1 MPRGWS
7 GGALSWQRRVKPNK
21 RLSCGPPPSFA
32 HHVSQPTVPRRELQ
46 IGRRTDVTDVI
57 TEPRATLSR
66 PSISAGALI
75 LTTPLLRNLCLTNRM
90 RPSWHGSRQF
100 LGGAPVLSSFGT
112 RETKTAAPMIRTTR
126 SRRGPHA
133 SRRAGPATGNFP
145 KLRGIKMRTS
155 KKPAAS
161 LLGAAAVA
169 GLMSASAA
177 QAAPAGRVTLSD
189 GNLINV
195 IQRGDYGQYD
205 LHAYPAGPGWV
216 GKGAVSP
223 HAGYRHHR

>member
-1 MPRGWS
+1 MTDSSDPMRGNSGSVTLCGTPRDPFA
-7 GGALSWQRRVKPNK
+7 ALDQRRRVN
-21 RLSCGPPPSFA
+21 LNNA
-32 HHVSQPTVPRRELQ
+32 LATHLVPDKSDAAVLAWFWPIPWRSPCLVQFRDKGDEDSRADEPELHAGVAARR
-46 IGRRTDVTDVI
+46 
-57 TEPRATLSR
+57 P
-66 PSISAGALI
+66 
-75 LTTPLLRNLCLTNRM
+75 
-90 RPSWHGSRQF
+90 
-100 LGGAPVLSSFGT
+100 
-112 RETKTAAPMIRTTR
+112 
-126 SRRGPHA
+126 

-145 KLRGIKMRTS
+145 KLRGIKMRAS
-155 KKPAAS
+155 KKSAAS

>member
-1 MPRGWS
+1 MRWKLRIGDVVHGTPRDPFA
-7 GGALSWQRRVKPNK
+7 ALDQRRRVN
-21 RLSCGPPPSFA
+21 LNNA
-32 HHVSQPTVPRRELQ
+32 LATHLVPDKSDAAVLAWFWPIPWRSPCLVQFRDKGDEDSRR
-46 IGRRTDVTDVI
+46 RST
-57 TEPRATLSR
+57 
-66 PSISAGALI
+66 
-75 LTTPLLRNLCLTNRM
+75 
-90 RPSWHGSRQF
+90 
-100 LGGAPVLSSFGT
+100 
-112 RETKTAAPMIRTTR
+112 RTTR
-126 SRRGPHA
+126 WRRGPRT

-145 KLRGIKMRTS
+145 KLGGIKMRAS
-155 KKPAAS
+155 KKSAAS

-223 HAGYRHHR
+223 HAGYRHRR

>member
-1 MPRGWS
+1 M
-7 GGALSWQRRVKPNK
+7 
-21 RLSCGPPPSFA
+21 
-32 HHVSQPTVPRRELQ
+32 
-46 IGRRTDVTDVI
+46 
-57 TEPRATLSR
+57 RA
-66 PSISAGALI
+66 
-75 LTTPLLRNLCLTNRM
+75 
-90 RPSWHGSRQF
+90 
-100 LGGAPVLSSFGT
+100 
-112 RETKTAAPMIRTTR
+112 
-126 SRRGPHA
+126 
-133 SRRAGPATGNFP
+133 
-145 KLRGIKMRTS
+145 S
-155 KKPAAS
+155 KKSAAS

>member
-1 MPRGWS
+1 VTLCGTPRDPS
-7 GGALSWQRRVKPNK
+7 
-21 RLSCGPPPSFA
+21 RL
-32 HHVSQPTVPRRELQ
+32 
-46 IGRRTDVTDVI
+46 
-57 TEPRATLSR
+57 
-66 PSISAGALI
+66 SISAGALI
-75 LTTPLLRNLCLTNRM
+75 LTTLLLRNLCPTNRM

-112 RETKTAAPMIRTTR
+112 
-126 SRRGPHA
+126 SRADDQNYTLA
-133 SRRAGPATGNFP
+133 SRPADTPEGWACDREFFP
-145 KLRGIKMRTS
+145 KLGGIKMRAS
-155 KKPAAS
+155 KKSAAS

>member
-1 MPRGWS
+1 METRIGDVVHGTPRDPF
-7 GGALSWQRRVKPNK
+7 AARDQRRRVN
-21 RLSCGPPPSFA
+21 LNNA
-32 HHVSQPTVPRRELQ
+32 LATHLVPDKSDAAVLAWFWQ
-46 IGRRTDVTDVI
+46 IPWRS
-57 TEPRATLSR
+57 P
-66 PSISAGALI
+66 
-75 LTTPLLRNLCLTNRM
+75 CLVPFRD
-90 RPSWHGSRQF
+90 
-100 LGGAPVLSSFGT
+100 
-112 RETKTAAPMIRTTR
+112 KTAAPMNQNYTLA
-126 SRRGPHA
+126 SRPA
-133 SRRAGPATGNFP
+133 DQRRAGPATGNFP
-145 KLRGIKMRTS
+145 ELRGIKMRAS
-155 KKPAAS
+155 KKSAAS

-205 LHAYPAGPGWV
+205 LHAYPAGPGWL